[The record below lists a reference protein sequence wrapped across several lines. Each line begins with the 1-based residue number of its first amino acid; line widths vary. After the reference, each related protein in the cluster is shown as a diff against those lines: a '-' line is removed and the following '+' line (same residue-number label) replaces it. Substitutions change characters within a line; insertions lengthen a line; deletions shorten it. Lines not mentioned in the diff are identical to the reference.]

1 MKAMRY
7 KIALLLSVLSLPA
20 MLLVATGGPAAAAPH
35 HSAAGAVKSS
45 SLGSFKPT
53 FTGSAA
59 TGCAGLSPAHRSVP
73 HSVYGA
79 SVRQPGTERTAKSP
93 DGARAMPLMRP
104 RVPHVN
110 GPAVKIPTVSCQ
122 PLRPGC
128 DNISSFAGGSTGV
141 KGINA
146 VDSAMHSA
154 IPLSLRTL
162 SPRTRA
168 CAPVTGPWWRPTTSA
183 RS

>member
-7 KIALLLSVLSLPA
+7 KIAMVLSLLSLPA
-20 MLLVATGGPAAAAPH
+20 MLLVASGGPAAAAPH
-35 HSAAGAVKSS
+35 GSAAGAVTSS

-59 TGCAGLSPAHRSVP
+59 TGCAGCDLLTGPFRTPSTAHLT
-73 HSVYGA
+73 A
-79 SVRQPGTERTAKSP
+79 SQTRNTQAKSL
-93 DGARAMPLMRP
+93 DRSRTMPLLRP
-104 RVPHVN
+104 RVPHIN
-110 GPAVKIPTVSCQ
+110 GPAAKIPTVSCQ

-128 DNISSFAGGSTGV
+128 DSISSFAGGAASV

-146 VDSAMHSA
+146 VDSAS
-154 IPLSLRTL
+154 LSTNLAVGDVE
-162 SPRTRA
+162 PRARG
-168 CAPVTGPWWRPTTSA
+168 CAPVTGPWSRPTTSA